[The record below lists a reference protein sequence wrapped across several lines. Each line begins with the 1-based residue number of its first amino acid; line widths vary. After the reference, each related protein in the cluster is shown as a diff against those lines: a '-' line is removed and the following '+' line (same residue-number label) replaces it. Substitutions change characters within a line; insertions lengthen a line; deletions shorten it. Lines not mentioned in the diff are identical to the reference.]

1 MSDLISREAL
11 QHKFAELVATSS
23 GEQNIAY
30 YDALREINWFPA
42 VVAVEVVRAE
52 WKFDHMTGETAHY
65 ADCSICGV
73 HKFFKDVSEYSNF
86 CPNCGAKMGKRRES
100 EVSE

>member
-23 GEQNIAY
+23 GEQNVAY

-42 VVAVEVVRAE
+42 VDAVEVVRC
-52 WKFDHMTGETAHY
+52 GECENWYRNNNDEYAKKYSCQIRNSYTASTDY
-65 ADCSICGV
+65 CS
-73 HKFFKDVSEYSNF
+73 Y
-86 CPNCGAKMGKRRES
+86 GKRRES
-100 EVSE
+100 EGV